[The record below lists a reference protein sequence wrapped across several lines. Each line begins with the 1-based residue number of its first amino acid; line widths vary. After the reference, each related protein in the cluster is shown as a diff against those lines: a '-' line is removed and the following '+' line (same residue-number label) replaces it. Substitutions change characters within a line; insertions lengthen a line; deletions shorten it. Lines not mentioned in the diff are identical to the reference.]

1 MNTESSCVHCLVLI
15 SNDCCQLQRPP
26 LLKPGTYALQLLSAC
41 AAVIEL
47 LIAINLTVKFKK
59 FVDTI
64 SQLM

>member
-1 MNTESSCVHCLVLI
+1 MCS
-15 SNDCCQLQRPP
+15 
-26 LLKPGTYALQLLSAC
+26 LLSVNIKRLLSITATASVKPGTYALQLLSAC